1 MGAVRVLSLRGGG
14 IRGIVPAVILAN
26 LERVTR
32 RSCRELFDLIV
43 GTSTGGIL
51 ALALA
56 QGIPA
61 EQIVHMYQERGPEIF
76 RRRWRHRFGLL
87 GAKYDIGTLR
97 RVLADTFGSATLGD
111 GTRAMVTATLVATRR
126 AEFIKSWKGG
136 KSVSVVDAASATSAA
151 PTYFDPVDVVGIG
164 LLMDGG
170 LHSNNPALAAL
181 TETQKL
187 YPGAIPRIVD
197 IACSAPRFVAP
208 GGSGAIQWA
217 GSIVDTLIDA
227 GEDVAAYHVARAI
240 ERAGDGGGYL
250 EIIPALTSASDA
262 MDDASERNIR
272 ALIADASIQM
282 GHETRRIQEH
292 IA

>member
-1 MGAVRVLSLRGGG
+1 MGSVRVLSLRGGG

-32 RSCRELFDLIV
+32 RPCREMFDLIV

-61 EQIVHMYQERGPEIF
+61 EQIVQMYEERGPEIF

-87 GAKYDIGTLR
+87 GAKYEIGTLR

-111 GTRAMVTATLVATRR
+111 GTRAMVTATSVATRR
-126 AEFIKSWKGG
+126 AEFVKSWKGG

-181 TETQKL
+181 TEAQKL
-187 YPGAIPRIVD
+187 YPGANPRIVD

-208 GGSGAIQWA
+208 SGSGAIQWA

-240 ERAGDGGGYL
+240 ERASDGGGYL
-250 EIIPALTSASDA
+250 EITPALTSASDA

-272 ALIADASIQM
+272 ALIADAEFQM
-282 GHETRRIQEH
+282 GHETGRIQEH